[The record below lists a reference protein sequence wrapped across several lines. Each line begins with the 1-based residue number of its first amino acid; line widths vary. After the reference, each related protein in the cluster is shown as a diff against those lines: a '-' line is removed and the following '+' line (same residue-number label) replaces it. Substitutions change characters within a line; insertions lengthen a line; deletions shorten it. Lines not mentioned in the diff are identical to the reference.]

1 MSLITLSRLCVAA
14 IGAAT
19 AVVLTAVPAA
29 AHTEVE
35 ADKAQALAENVTVSF
50 HAEAE
55 SDTSGIKE
63 VRVVLPEGIAPAD
76 VVYGEGPKGWK
87 FSATDDGYTVK
98 GAELKTGKSAEY
110 SVVVRQLPDAEEVP
124 FKTLQT
130 YGDGHVDRWI
140 ELDENGENPAP
151 TLKLKAAAP
160 GAKPAAPPPARRRHR
175 RPRLRRRPP
184 RPPRRPPTPGRT
196 TRAGC
201 RRVPGPG
208 SARGSSSR
216 LRPWSSRYG
225 GGAAPRSRRAV
236 CGVFP
241 HVLDESPASG

>member
-1 MSLITLSRLCVAA
+1 MSRIPLSRNPLSRLPLAA
-14 IGAAT
+14 AGAAA
-19 AVVLTAVPAA
+19 AVLLTAVPAA

-76 VVYGEGPKGWK
+76 VKYGEGPAGWK
-87 FSATDDGYTVK
+87 FSATDDGYTVG

-110 SVVVRQLPDAEEVP
+110 SVVVRQLPDAAEVP

-160 GAKPAAPPPARRRHR
+160 DAKPLSPSPSVSGSPAPTAVESTPAPSPQAADTGKDDEGGLSAGAWTGIGAGLLVAVAAVVLAVRRR
-175 RPRLRRRPP
+175 
-184 RPPRRPPTPGRT
+184 
-196 TRAGC
+196 
-201 RRVPGPG
+201 
-208 SARGSSSR
+208 
-216 LRPWSSRYG
+216 
-225 GGAAPRSRRAV
+225 GGA
-236 CGVFP
+236 G
-241 HVLDESPASG
+241 E

>member
-1 MSLITLSRLCVAA
+1 MSRIPLSRLSVAA
-14 IGAAT
+14 AA
-19 AVVLTAVPAA
+19 AVSAVLLAAVPAA

-55 SDTSGIKE
+55 SDSSGIKE

-76 VVYGEGPKGWK
+76 VAYDKGPAGWK
-87 FSATDDGYTVK
+87 FSATDDGYSVGGK
-98 GAELKTGKSAEY
+98 ELKTGESAEY
-110 SVVVRQLPDAEEVP
+110 SVVVRQLPDAKEVP

-160 GAKPAAPPPARRRHR
+160 GAKAVGPSPSASASASASPAPTAAQTTPEASPQAADTGKDDEGGLSAAAWTGIGAGLLVAVAAVVLAVRRR
-175 RPRLRRRPP
+175 
-184 RPPRRPPTPGRT
+184 
-196 TRAGC
+196 
-201 RRVPGPG
+201 
-208 SARGSSSR
+208 
-216 LRPWSSRYG
+216 G
-225 GGAAPRSRRAV
+225 GTG
-236 CGVFP
+236 
-241 HVLDESPASG
+241 E

>member
-1 MSLITLSRLCVAA
+1 MSRFPLSRLSVAA
-14 IGAAT
+14 ATAAT
-19 AVVLTAVPAA
+19 AVLLTAVPAA

-76 VVYGEGPKGWK
+76 VTYGEGPEGWK
-87 FSATDDGYTVK
+87 FTAVKDGYRVGGK
-98 GAELKTGKSAEY
+98 ELRTGESAEY
-110 SVVVRQLPDAEEVP
+110 SVVVRQLPDADEVA

-140 ELDENGENPAP
+140 ELDQNGDNPAP

-160 GAKPAAPPPARRRHR
+160 GAKPVAPSASVEESPSPVDPTPATGASPSTSPQAADTAKDDDGGLSAAAWTGIGAGIVVAAAAVVLAVRRR
-175 RPRLRRRPP
+175 
-184 RPPRRPPTPGRT
+184 
-196 TRAGC
+196 
-201 RRVPGPG
+201 
-208 SARGSSSR
+208 
-216 LRPWSSRYG
+216 
-225 GGAAPRSRRAV
+225 GGAE
-236 CGVFP
+236 G
-241 HVLDESPASG
+241 

>member
-1 MSLITLSRLCVAA
+1 MSRMPLSRMPLSRLSVAA
-14 IGAAT
+14 AGAAT
-19 AVVLTAVPAA
+19 AVFLTAVPAA

-35 ADKAQALAENVTVSF
+35 ADKAQALAQNVTVSF

-63 VRVVLPEGIAPAD
+63 VRVVLPKGITPAD
-76 VVYGEGPKGWK
+76 VTYGKGPAGWK

-98 GAELKTGKSAEY
+98 GTELKTGESAEY
-110 SVVVRQLPDAEEVP
+110 SVVVRQLPDAEEVA

-160 GAKPAAPPPARRRHR
+160 DAKPLSPSPSTAESPTPTAVETTPAPSPQAADTGKDDEGGLSAGALTGIGAGIVVAVAAVVFAVRRR
-175 RPRLRRRPP
+175 
-184 RPPRRPPTPGRT
+184 
-196 TRAGC
+196 
-201 RRVPGPG
+201 
-208 SARGSSSR
+208 
-216 LRPWSSRYG
+216 
-225 GGAAPRSRRAV
+225 GGAE
-236 CGVFP
+236 G
-241 HVLDESPASG
+241 

>member
-1 MSLITLSRLCVAA
+1 MSRSTLPRLCVAA

-19 AVVLTAVPAA
+19 AVLLTAVPAA

-76 VVYGEGPKGWK
+76 VTYGEGPKGWR
-87 FSATDDGYTVK
+87 FSATDDGYSVK
-98 GAELKTGKSAEY
+98 GAELKTGESAEY

-140 ELDENGENPAP
+140 ELDENSEDPAP

-160 GAKPAAPPPARRRHR
+160 GAKAVSASPSASPSPSPTPEKPIPAASPQAADTAKDDEGGLSAGAWTGIGAGIVVAAAAVVFAVRRR
-175 RPRLRRRPP
+175 
-184 RPPRRPPTPGRT
+184 
-196 TRAGC
+196 
-201 RRVPGPG
+201 
-208 SARGSSSR
+208 
-216 LRPWSSRYG
+216 G
-225 GGAAPRSRRAV
+225 GT
-236 CGVFP
+236 
-241 HVLDESPASG
+241 EE

>member
-1 MSLITLSRLCVAA
+1 MSRITLPRLSVAVAA
-14 IGAAT
+14 AAT
-19 AVVLTAVPAA
+19 AVLLTAFPAA

-55 SDTSGIKE
+55 SDTSGTKE

-76 VVYGEGPKGWK
+76 VTYGKGPEGWK
-87 FSATDDGYTVK
+87 FAATDDGYTVK
-98 GAELKTGKSAEY
+98 GAELKTGTNVEY
-110 SVVVRQLPDAEEVP
+110 SVVVRQLPDAEEVA

-160 GAKPAAPPPARRRHR
+160 GAKPISPSPSASPSASASPTPVETTPVASPQAAATEKDDEGGMSAGAWTGIGVGVLVAVSAVVFAVRRR
-175 RPRLRRRPP
+175 
-184 RPPRRPPTPGRT
+184 
-196 TRAGC
+196 
-201 RRVPGPG
+201 
-208 SARGSSSR
+208 
-216 LRPWSSRYG
+216 G
-225 GGAAPRSRRAV
+225 GTA
-236 CGVFP
+236 
-241 HVLDESPASG
+241 E

>member
-1 MSLITLSRLCVAA
+1 MSRTTLPRLSLAVTA
-14 IGAAT
+14 AAT
-19 AVVLTAVPAA
+19 AVLLTAVPAA

-35 ADKAQALAENVTVSF
+35 ADRAQALAENVTVSF

-76 VVYGEGPKGWK
+76 VAYDEGPAGWK

-98 GAELKTGKSAEY
+98 GPELKTGTSAEY
-110 SVVVRQLPDAEEVP
+110 SVVVRQLPDAREVP

-160 GAKPAAPPPARRRHR
+160 GAKPVSPSPSVSASPTPPPAKTTPAASPQATRVEKDDEGGLSTGAWTGILVALAVAVVVFAVRRR
-175 RPRLRRRPP
+175 
-184 RPPRRPPTPGRT
+184 G
-196 TRAGC
+196 
-201 RRVPGPG
+201 G
-208 SARGSSSR
+208 S
-216 LRPWSSRYG
+216 
-225 GGAAPRSRRAV
+225 
-236 CGVFP
+236 
-241 HVLDESPASG
+241 EQ

>member
-1 MSLITLSRLCVAA
+1 MTRISLPRLSRLSVAA
-14 IGAAT
+14 AGAAA
-19 AVVLTAVPAA
+19 AVLLTAVPAA

-63 VRVVLPEGIAPAD
+63 VRVVLPEGITPAD
-76 VVYGEGPKGWK
+76 VTYGKGPEGWK
-87 FSATDDGYTVK
+87 FSATDDGWTVR
-98 GAELKTGKSAEY
+98 GTELKTGESAEY

-160 GAKPAAPPPARRRHR
+160 DAKPLSPSPSTAESPTPTAVKTSPAPSPQAADTGKDDEGGLSAGAWTGIGAGFLVAVAAVVFAVRRR
-175 RPRLRRRPP
+175 
-184 RPPRRPPTPGRT
+184 
-196 TRAGC
+196 
-201 RRVPGPG
+201 
-208 SARGSSSR
+208 
-216 LRPWSSRYG
+216 
-225 GGAAPRSRRAV
+225 GGAE
-236 CGVFP
+236 G
-241 HVLDESPASG
+241 

>member
-1 MSLITLSRLCVAA
+1 MSRITLSRLCVAA
-14 IGAAT
+14 VGAAT
-19 AVVLTAVPAA
+19 AVLLTAVPAA

-76 VVYGEGPKGWK
+76 VTYGEGPKGWK

-98 GAELKTGKSAEY
+98 GAELKTGESAEY

-151 TLKLKAAAP
+151 MLKLKAAAP
-160 GAKPAAPPPARRRHR
+160 GAKPVSPSPSASASPSPTPEETTPASSPQAADTGKDDEGGLSAGAWTGIGAGILVAAAAVVFAVRRR
-175 RPRLRRRPP
+175 
-184 RPPRRPPTPGRT
+184 
-196 TRAGC
+196 
-201 RRVPGPG
+201 
-208 SARGSSSR
+208 
-216 LRPWSSRYG
+216 
-225 GGAAPRSRRAV
+225 GGA
-236 CGVFP
+236 
-241 HVLDESPASG
+241 EE

>member
-1 MSLITLSRLCVAA
+1 MSRITLPRLCVAA
-14 IGAAT
+14 AGAVT
-19 AVVLTAVPAA
+19 AVLLTAVPAA

-76 VVYGEGPKGWK
+76 VTYGEGPKGWR

-98 GAELKTGKSAEY
+98 GAELKTGESAEY

-160 GAKPAAPPPARRRHR
+160 GAKPASPSPSASASPSPTPEKTTPAASPQAADTEKDDEGGLSAGAWTGIGAGILVAAAAVVFAVRRR
-175 RPRLRRRPP
+175 
-184 RPPRRPPTPGRT
+184 
-196 TRAGC
+196 
-201 RRVPGPG
+201 
-208 SARGSSSR
+208 
-216 LRPWSSRYG
+216 
-225 GGAAPRSRRAV
+225 GGAGA
-236 CGVFP
+236 
-241 HVLDESPASG
+241 

>member
-1 MSLITLSRLCVAA
+1 VAA
-14 IGAAT
+14 GAAV
-19 AVVLTAVPAA
+19 AVLLTAVPAA

-55 SDTSGIKE
+55 SDTSGITE

-76 VVYGEGPKGWK
+76 VTYGKGPEGWK
-87 FSATDDGYTVK
+87 FSATEDGYTVK
-98 GAELKTGKSAEY
+98 GTELRTGESAEY

-140 ELDENGENPAP
+140 ELDENGDNPAP

-160 GAKPAAPPPARRRHR
+160 GAKPIAPSPSVSGSPSPTAAATTPAASPQAAADTGKDDGGGLSAGTWTGIGAAVLVAVAAVLFAVRRR
-175 RPRLRRRPP
+175 
-184 RPPRRPPTPGRT
+184 
-196 TRAGC
+196 
-201 RRVPGPG
+201 
-208 SARGSSSR
+208 
-216 LRPWSSRYG
+216 G
-225 GGAAPRSRRAV
+225 GTA
-236 CGVFP
+236 
-241 HVLDESPASG
+241 E

>member
-1 MSLITLSRLCVAA
+1 MSRIPLSRLSVAA
-14 IGAAT
+14 AA
-19 AVVLTAVPAA
+19 AVSAVLLAAVPAA

-55 SDTSGIKE
+55 SDSSGIKE

-76 VVYGEGPKGWK
+76 VAYDKGPAGWK
-87 FSATDDGYTVK
+87 FSATDDGYSVGGK
-98 GAELKTGKSAEY
+98 ELKTGESAEY
-110 SVVVRQLPDAEEVP
+110 SVVVRQLPDAKEVP

-160 GAKPAAPPPARRRHR
+160 GAKAVGPSPSASASASASPAPTAAQTTPEASPQAADTGKDDGGGLSAAAWTGIGAGLLVAVAAVVLAVRRR
-175 RPRLRRRPP
+175 
-184 RPPRRPPTPGRT
+184 
-196 TRAGC
+196 
-201 RRVPGPG
+201 
-208 SARGSSSR
+208 
-216 LRPWSSRYG
+216 G
-225 GGAAPRSRRAV
+225 GTG
-236 CGVFP
+236 
-241 HVLDESPASG
+241 E

>member
-1 MSLITLSRLCVAA
+1 MSRTTLSRLGVAA
-14 IGAAT
+14 AGAAT
-19 AVVLTAVPAA
+19 AVLLTAVPAA

-76 VVYGEGPKGWK
+76 VTYGEGPKGWR
-87 FSATDDGYTVK
+87 FSATDDGYSVK
-98 GAELKTGKSAEY
+98 GAELKTGEGAEY

-160 GAKPAAPPPARRRHR
+160 GAKPAGPSPSASASPSPLPEKPIPTASAQAADTGKDDEGGLSAGAWAGIGAGVLVAAAAVVFAVRRR
-175 RPRLRRRPP
+175 
-184 RPPRRPPTPGRT
+184 
-196 TRAGC
+196 
-201 RRVPGPG
+201 
-208 SARGSSSR
+208 
-216 LRPWSSRYG
+216 
-225 GGAAPRSRRAV
+225 GGA
-236 CGVFP
+236 G
-241 HVLDESPASG
+241 E

>member
-1 MSLITLSRLCVAA
+1 MSRSTLPRLCVAA

-19 AVVLTAVPAA
+19 AVLLTAVPAA

-76 VVYGEGPKGWK
+76 VTYGEGPKGWR
-87 FSATDDGYTVK
+87 FSATDDGYSVK
-98 GAELKTGKSAEY
+98 GAELKTGEGAEY

-151 TLKLKAAAP
+151 KLKLKAAAP
-160 GAKPAAPPPARRRHR
+160 GAKPVSPSPSASASPSPTPEKPTPAAS
-175 RPRLRRRPP
+175 PRAADTAKDDEGGLSAGAWTGIGAGILVAAAAVVFVLRRR
-184 RPPRRPPTPGRT
+184 
-196 TRAGC
+196 
-201 RRVPGPG
+201 
-208 SARGSSSR
+208 
-216 LRPWSSRYG
+216 
-225 GGAAPRSRRAV
+225 GGA
-236 CGVFP
+236 
-241 HVLDESPASG
+241 EE

>member
-1 MSLITLSRLCVAA
+1 MSRTTLPRLSVA
-14 IGAAT
+14 AAT
-19 AVVLTAVPAA
+19 AVTAVLLTAVPAA

-35 ADKAQALAENVTVSF
+35 ADKAQALAENVTVTF

-76 VVYGEGPKGWK
+76 VSYGKGPKGWK
-87 FSATDDGYTVK
+87 FAVGKDGYTVG
-98 GAELKTGKSAEY
+98 GAELKTGTSAEY
-110 SVVVRQLPDAEEVP
+110 SIVVRQLPDAQEVP

-160 GAKPAAPPPARRRHR
+160 GAKPVSPSPSAPESPAPTPTPTPAQTTPKTSPQAADTQKDDDGGLSAGAWTGIGAGILVAAAAVVFAVRRR
-175 RPRLRRRPP
+175 
-184 RPPRRPPTPGRT
+184 
-196 TRAGC
+196 
-201 RRVPGPG
+201 
-208 SARGSSSR
+208 
-216 LRPWSSRYG
+216 
-225 GGAAPRSRRAV
+225 GGAAQ
-236 CGVFP
+236 
-241 HVLDESPASG
+241 

>member
-1 MSLITLSRLCVAA
+1 MSRITLPRLCVAA
-14 IGAAT
+14 VGAAT
-19 AVVLTAVPAA
+19 AVLLTAVPAA

-76 VVYGEGPKGWK
+76 VTYGEGPKGWR

-98 GAELKTGKSAEY
+98 GAELKTGEGAEY
-110 SVVVRQLPDAEEVP
+110 SVVVRQLPDADEVP

-160 GAKPAAPPPARRRHR
+160 GAKAVSPSPSASASPSPIPEKPIPAASAQAADTEKDDEGGLSAGAWTGIGAGILVAAAAVVFAVRRR
-175 RPRLRRRPP
+175 
-184 RPPRRPPTPGRT
+184 
-196 TRAGC
+196 
-201 RRVPGPG
+201 
-208 SARGSSSR
+208 
-216 LRPWSSRYG
+216 
-225 GGAAPRSRRAV
+225 GGA
-236 CGVFP
+236 
-241 HVLDESPASG
+241 EE